1 MKILEVEKM
10 NKTERLQAMEE
21 LWDSFLR
28 EENELDSP
36 QWHQDI
42 LEKRNFICDLRGEN
56 IDRINKNYRI
66 LKLQSI
72 LINPVHPVNP
82 VA

>member
-42 LEKRNFICDLRGEN
+42 LEKRNQKIEENEAEFISIEALRKG
-56 IDRINKNYRI
+56 RK
-66 LKLQSI
+66 
-72 LINPVHPVNP
+72 P
-82 VA
+82 